1 MRQLP
6 LKALTTLLTGALFT
20 VTACAQ
26 SGHAPGV
33 QPIEPSATPEQMRA
47 AVENVRAGRK
57 LLPKSWPNGARVAV
71 CISFDVDNEAL
82 WRNRPLPVPLSQ
94 GEYGAKEALPRI
106 LDLLDH
112 YQIPASFYIPV
123 LSAVL
128 HPDMIPEIM
137 KRGRHEIGVH
147 GWVHEEYSAIGDAQQ
162 EEKLL
167 TDSIAYL
174 TQVTGKRPRGIRTPS
189 WDFSQSTLELIR
201 KAGFDYDSSMMAMDE
216 PYELLSHGRPTNLVE
231 LPVNW
236 IADDYPYYEPDAAG
250 SMPSPNA
257 VYEIFKGEFDGAY
270 EEGGLFMLTMHP
282 HITGHRSRIV
292 ALQRLLAYMQSKPDV
307 WFATLDQVAT
317 YVKSQTLAK
326 E

>member
-1 MRQLP
+1 
-6 LKALTTLLTGALFT
+6 
-20 VTACAQ
+20 
-26 SGHAPGV
+26 
-33 QPIEPSATPEQMRA
+33 
-47 AVENVRAGRK
+47 
-57 LLPKSWPNGARVAV
+57 
-71 CISFDVDNEAL
+71 
-82 WRNRPLPVPLSQ
+82 
-94 GEYGAKEALPRI
+94 
-106 LDLLDH
+106 
-112 YQIPASFYIPV
+112 
-123 LSAVL
+123 
-128 HPDMIPEIM
+128 MIPEIM

-167 TDSIAYL
+167 NDSIAYL

-189 WDFSQSTLELIR
+189 WDFSPNTLELIR

-270 EEGGLFMLTMHP
+270 AEGGLFMLTMHP
-282 HITGHRSRIV
+282 HVTGHRSRIV

-317 YVKSQTLAK
+317 YVKSQTLVK

>member
-1 MRQLP
+1 M
-6 LKALTTLLTGALFT
+6 
-20 VTACAQ
+20 
-26 SGHAPGV
+26 
-33 QPIEPSATPEQMRA
+33 
-47 AVENVRAGRK
+47 
-57 LLPKSWPNGARVAV
+57 
-71 CISFDVDNEAL
+71 
-82 WRNRPLPVPLSQ
+82 
-94 GEYGAKEALPRI
+94 
-106 LDLLDH
+106 
-112 YQIPASFYIPV
+112 
-123 LSAVL
+123 
-128 HPDMIPEIM
+128 
-137 KRGRHEIGVH
+137 H

-167 TDSIAYL
+167 NDSIAYL

-189 WDFSQSTLELIR
+189 WDFSPNTLDLIR

-236 IADDYPYYEPDAAG
+236 IADDYPYYEPDAGG
-250 SMPSPNA
+250 SIPSPNA
-257 VYEIFKGEFDGAY
+257 VYEIYKGEFDGAY

-282 HITGHRSRIV
+282 HVTGHRSRIV

-317 YVKSQTLAK
+317 YVKSQTVAK

>member
-6 LKALTTLLTGALFT
+6 MKALAMLLTSALFT
-20 VTACAQ
+20 VTASAQ
-26 SGHAPGV
+26 SRPTPGV

-106 LDLLDH
+106 LNLLDRYH
-112 YQIPASFYIPV
+112 IPASFYIPV

-167 TDSIAYL
+167 NDSIAYL

-189 WDFSQSTLELIR
+189 WDFSPSTLELIR

-216 PYELLSHGRPTNLVE
+216 PYELLSHGRPTHLVE

-270 EEGGLFMLTMHP
+270 AEGGLFMLTMHP
-282 HITGHRSRIV
+282 HVTGHRSRIV

-317 YVKSQTLAK
+317 YVKSQTLVK